1 MKRKRMKKKLF
12 RRTIST
18 FLVLSFFLQ
27 GLTPVYA
34 AENTEAAKKEIQAED
49 ADVQESF
56 EIRTEEDL
64 RQFAQNCAW
73 DSWSVGKTFVL
84 TENISIKNCDFFP
97 IPTFGGTFDGNGH
110 TISGINLTDSLSP
123 AGVFASVQ
131 KTGVVKE
138 LKVIGRVETS
148 GQADNVGGLAGRNWG
163 RISDCSFQGYVKGE
177 NNVGGIAGVNE
188 SGGEICN
195 CNFDGDVLGNHS
207 TGGITGYNLGIV
219 RGCEN
224 LGDVNID
231 GEDIEYKMTELSLNS
246 LVNFNST
253 QNLTAHTDT
262 GGIAGFS
269 EGIIYE
275 CRNIG
280 TVGYPHI
287 GYNIGG
293 IAGRCKQSYIQSCTN
308 EGKVYG
314 RKDVGGVAGQIEPLL
329 EIEYIKDKFQIL
341 DEELDKFID
350 LMEQTYSD
358 MDQMNHQALEY
369 VKDISY
375 YINTAGTAANGLSSD
390 SQDYY
395 DSLNQGMDS
404 MSQGIQDLQKDLKDI
419 SLEKLEP
426 EENSGISGNDI
437 LQKLPSVSENN
448 ISLKNYEDEI
458 HASKDALDS
467 FLGNAGDRASDLS
480 ESSKEYGEDMKD
492 HMSAIHANLEEAG
505 KRMDDL
511 SEILLDGSENVSQ
524 DMSAVMDQA
533 KVVRRVIREFRDEV
547 FEYEDAALQDVSAE
561 ESASSEEVP
570 MGAGTGQEASLEE
583 AEDIGAFQKGKIARC
598 LNKGA
603 VEADINVGG
612 IAGVMATEYDT
623 DPEDDIEI
631 VGETSLKATRKV
643 SVVIRDSRNEG
654 SVTSKKDCVGGIL
667 GKAEVGALISCENYG
682 SVESSGGNYVGGIVG
697 KTAGTVKACYAKCTL
712 SGDSCIGGI
721 IGEGTSQDEE
731 EESSSVSGC
740 YAMVEIV
747 QGKQFLGAIAGKED
761 GSFYDNHFV
770 SDSLQGINRVNY
782 HGKAEPMD
790 YEDVVERES
799 MVAGF
804 KTLTVTFVLEEEI
817 LSVRQIQYGQSLSS
831 LAYPEIPEKEG
842 CYVVWD
848 KTKLQDL
855 RNDTVVTAS
864 YVPYIM
870 SASSKECRED
880 TRPVFLA
887 EGEFKEGEF
896 LTLTD
901 KYEDTKQ
908 NGLRDA
914 QNIIKEEKILEHWI
928 LNIPNNTD
936 REEFVVHYL
945 KEDAYKKV
953 KIYVYE
959 NKKWKKVSWEE
970 EGSYA
975 LFTVTGSRAE
985 IVITK

>member
-1 MKRKRMKKKLF
+1 MKKKLF
-12 RRTIST
+12 RQTMGA

-34 AENTEAAKKEIQAED
+34 AENTAVKENEVQASDPDTE
-49 ADVQESF
+49 ESF
-56 EIRTEEDL
+56 VIRTEEDL
-64 RQFAQNCAW
+64 RQFAKNCAL
-73 DSWSVGKTFVL
+73 DSWSVGKTFIL
-84 TENISIKNCDFFP
+84 TENISIKNCDFLP

-123 AGVFASVQ
+123 AGVFATIQ
-131 KTGVVKE
+131 KTGVVKG
-138 LKVIGRVETS
+138 LKVMGRVETQ
-148 GQADNVGGLAGRNWG
+148 GQADNIGGLAGSNWG
-163 RISDCSFQGYVKGE
+163 HISDCSFQGYVKGE

-188 SGGEICN
+188 SSGEIRN

-207 TGGITGYNLGIV
+207 AGGITGYNLGIV
-219 RGCEN
+219 KGCEN

-269 EGIIYE
+269 EGTIYD
-275 CRNIG
+275 CRNTG

-293 IAGRCKQSYIQSCTN
+293 IAGRCKQSCIQSCTN
-308 EGKVYG
+308 EGRIYG
-314 RKDVGGVAGQIEPLL
+314 RKDVGGIAGQIEPLL
-329 EIEYIKDKFQIL
+329 EIEYMKDKFQIL
-341 DEELDKFID
+341 DEELDKFMD
-350 LMEQTYSD
+350 LMEQTYLD

-369 VKDISY
+369 IKDISY
-375 YINTAGTAANGLSSD
+375 YINTAETAANGLSGD

-395 DSLNQGMDS
+395 DSLNQDMDS
-404 MSQGIQDLQKDLKDI
+404 MSQGIRDLQKDLKDI
-419 SLEKLEP
+419 QWEKPEL
-426 EENSGISGNDI
+426 EENSGLTGNDI
-437 LQKLPSVSENN
+437 LQKLPGVPENSN
-448 ISLKNYEDEI
+448 SFKNYEEEI
-458 HASKDALDS
+458 NASKDALDS
-467 FLGNAGDRASDLS
+467 FLGSAGERASDLS
-480 ESSKEYGEDMKD
+480 ESSKEYGDDMKN

-547 FEYEDAALQDVSAE
+547 FEHEDTALQDVSAE
-561 ESASSEEVP
+561 ESASKEEVP
-570 MGAGTGQEASLEE
+570 IGAGAGQESALDEQ
-583 AEDIGAFQKGKIARC
+583 EDMDSFQKGKIARC

-654 SVTSKKDCVGGIL
+654 SIASKKDCVGGIL
-667 GKAEVGALISCENYG
+667 GKAEVGAVISCENYG
-682 SVESSGGNYVGGIVG
+682 NVESSGGNYVGGIVG

-712 SGDSCIGGI
+712 SGDSYIGGI
-721 IGEGTSQDEE
+721 LGEGTSQDEE
-731 EESSSVSGC
+731 DESSSVSGC

-790 YEDVVERES
+790 YEDVVEKES
-799 MVAGF
+799 MVTGF
-804 KTLTVTFVLEEEI
+804 KTLTVKFVLEEEI

-855 RNDTVVTAS
+855 RNDTVVTAH

-870 SASSKECRED
+870 SASTKECRED
-880 TRPVFLA
+880 ARPVFLA
-887 EGEFKEGEF
+887 EGEFKEGDI

-908 NGLRDA
+908 NGLRDS
-914 QNIIKEEKILEHWI
+914 QNTIKEENILEHWI
-928 LNIPNNTD
+928 LNIPNHTD
-936 REEFVVHYL
+936 REEYVVHYL
-945 KEDAYKKV
+945 KEEAYKKV
-953 KIYVYE
+953 KIYVYD
-959 NKKWKKVSWEE
+959 NKKWKKMSLEE